1 MIIISNFKEEGG
13 VNEFEA
19 RGWEDIVPIDDMYKD
34 ANMGDVRDI
43 YWINI
48 IDDIIDENNKEDK
61 HERKWDICEK

>member
-1 MIIISNFKEEGG
+1 MIIISHFKEEGG